1 MGILNVTPDSFSDG
15 GKYYSID
22 RAVEHAVEMVEQGAD
37 IIDVGGESTRQGYGP
52 VEPVEAEEEIR
63 RVVPVIREIRKR
75 LDVVISIDTHKS
87 EVAKAALDA
96 GANMLNDIWGAKK
109 DPKMAELARDYDVP
123 IVLMHNRDDMNYE
136 DLIEDMKKDLQE
148 SIDICLK
155 AGVKKEQIIIDP
167 GIGFAKTYEHNLLV
181 MKHLEKFHALG
192 YPILL
197 GTSRKSL
204 IAKTLNL
211 PVNERIEGTGATV
224 CLGIAKGCHIVRV
237 HDVKEMSR
245 MAKMMDAMLKAGEPV
260 G

>member
-37 IIDVGGESTRQGYGP
+37 IIDVGGESTRPGY
-52 VEPVEAEEEIR
+52 EPVEAEEEIR

-123 IVLMHNRDDMNYE
+123 IVLMHNRNDMNYE

>member
-37 IIDVGGESTRQGYGP
+37 IIDVGGESTRPGY
-52 VEPVEAEEEIR
+52 EPVEAEEEIR